1 MEPFPPELIAQIATK
16 LFQQGRTENSNVSQA
31 AMASHSPSAPTYGSL
46 PEIPPAFTQVRKPV
60 TGESFGHNPANQ
72 LPVGASH
79 LPAMNGGS
87 SMPSMPMAPSG
98 PSMPSAPNV
107 PSAPGMHGFSSMPSV
122 SSVPGA
128 TPSASSFQGSQAMA
142 SSSAMSESHSRAPLA
157 FRHLN
162 AEQPSVP
169 STGSGTDQDGL
180 SRFVAQVRNQT
191 PAKRD
196 NCLDQDQMRFRQAA
210 GRAQPGSSSVGSS
223 HTSAPLDI
231 GRIRDDFPILRQQV
245 HGHPLAWLDNA
256 ATTQKPQ
263 VVIDSISRFYE
274 TDNSN
279 IHRAA
284 HSLAARAT
292 DAYEASRDTVARFLG
307 ASSSKD
313 IVFARGTTEAIN
325 LVANTYGAR
334 YLKKGDEILLS
345 MVEHHANIVPWQMIA
360 KRKGAVIRVIP
371 INDRGEII
379 MDEYLR
385 LLNPRTRT
393 VSLTHASNSL
403 GTILPV
409 VEMTHMAKRYG
420 ARVLIDGAQSVSH
433 MPINVHAIGC
443 DFFVFSGHKIFGPT
457 GIGALYVTEELHDVL
472 PPWQGG
478 GNMIKNVTFEKTTYS
493 DAPAK
498 FEAGTPNIADAVGL
512 KAALDYVASVGLSN
526 IAAHEHELLTNATEQ
541 LSRVPGLR
549 MIGNAHHKVSVI
561 SFVMEGRSTE
571 EIGKALDH
579 AGIAVR
585 SGHHCA
591 QPSLRRFGVETTVRP
606 SFSVY
611 NTHAEVDRLASV
623 VHSLAKR

>member
-1 MEPFPPELIAQIATK
+1 MEPFPPELIAKIATK
-16 LFQQGRTENSNVSQA
+16 LYQQGPHESSAPHEVAAARGAMPSQA
-31 AMASHSPSAPTYGSL
+31 THLSPPLPSSAMHGSSMHGGLPEVPSAFGS
-46 PEIPPAFTQVRKPV
+46 E
-60 TGESFGHNPANQ
+60 Q
-72 LPVGASH
+72 LPSHHNTLRHDAMNHDAFQRVSANH
-79 LPAMNGGS
+79 LPA
-87 SMPSMPMAPSG
+87 
-98 PSMPSAPNV
+98 
-107 PSAPGMHGFSSMPSV
+107 
-122 SSVPGA
+122 
-128 TPSASSFQGSQAMA
+128 TPSLPSTPSLPHAAPMPTMNSFADSQ
-142 SSSAMSESHSRAPLA
+142 SRAPLA
-157 FRHLN
+157 FRNLN
-162 AEQPSVP
+162 SGQQASGPSSV
-169 STGSGTDQDGL
+169 SGQTDDGL
-180 SRFVAQVRNQT
+180 SRFVAQVRNQA
-191 PAKRD
+191 PAKRE
-196 NCLDQDQMRFRQAA
+196 NCLDHDQMRFRQVAGQAA
-210 GRAQPGSSSVGSS
+210 NSTAHQRQGSGNFTQS
-223 HTSAPLDI
+223 SAPLDVN
-231 GRIRDDFPILRQQV
+231 RIRDDFPILHQKI

-263 VVIDSISRFYE
+263 VVIDAISRFYE

-279 IHRAA
+279 IHRGA

-292 DAYEASRDTVARFLG
+292 DAYESARETVARFIG
-307 ASSSKD
+307 AGSSKD

-371 INDRGEII
+371 INDRGEIM

-385 LLNPRTRT
+385 LLSPRTRI

-403 GTILPV
+403 GSILPV
-409 VEMTHMAKRYG
+409 AEMTHLAKRYG
-420 ARVLIDGAQSVSH
+420 ARVLIDGAQSISH
-433 MPINVHAIGC
+433 MPINVQAIGC

-457 GIGALYVTEELHDVL
+457 GVGSLYVTEELHDVL

-512 KAALDYVASVGLSN
+512 KAALDYVTSIGLSS
-526 IAAHEHELLTNATEQ
+526 IAAHEHALLANATEQ
-541 LSRVPGLR
+541 LSRIAGLR
-549 MIGNAHHKVSVI
+549 ILGTAQEKVSVI

-571 EIGKALDH
+571 EVGKALDH

-591 QPSLRRFGVETTVRP
+591 QPSLRRFGVESTVRP
-606 SFSVY
+606 SFSIY
-611 NTHAEVDRLASV
+611 NTHSEVDRLAKV
-623 VHSLAKR
+623 VHAISRQ

>member
-1 MEPFPPELIAQIATK
+1 MEPFSSDLIAQIATK
-16 LFQQGRTENSNVSQA
+16 LFREGA
-31 AMASHSPSAPTYGSL
+31 HSPEAIPQGIPSGISPNALLSQGSSAQSIRDRLPTT
-46 PEIPPAFTQVRKPV
+46 PE
-60 TGESFGHNPANQ
+60 
-72 LPVGASH
+72 
-79 LPAMNGGS
+79 LPAM
-87 SMPSMPMAPSG
+87 PTRPTAPSFESPL
-98 PSMPSAPNV
+98 PSSAFANTNVMQSVGTNAPVPPHHHFSTPSTMSSATPGTSSGTSMGQESATSRVAPMTSEGLKRFVNGVRSQTAVRREDCLGGQPNRFSPRSPNV
-107 PSAPGMHGFSSMPSV
+107 GTSNLPV
-122 SSVPGA
+122 S
-128 TPSASSFQGSQAMA
+128 
-142 SSSAMSESHSRAPLA
+142 
-157 FRHLN
+157 N
-162 AEQPSVP
+162 AGHFNVNSI
-169 STGSGTDQDGL
+169 
-180 SRFVAQVRNQT
+180 RN
-191 PAKRD
+191 
-196 NCLDQDQMRFRQAA
+196 
-210 GRAQPGSSSVGSS
+210 
-223 HTSAPLDI
+223 
-231 GRIRDDFPILRQQV
+231 DFPILNQRI
-245 HGHPLAWLDNA
+245 HGFPLAWLDNA

-263 VVIDSISRFYE
+263 VVIDAISHFYA

-292 DAYEASRDTVARFLG
+292 EAYEQSRQTVAAFLG
-307 ASSSKD
+307 ARSDKD

-379 MDEYLR
+379 MDEYIR
-385 LLNPRTRT
+385 LLSPRTRI

-409 VEMTHMAKRYG
+409 AEMTALAKQYG

-433 MPINVHAIGC
+433 MPINVQAIGC
-443 DFFVFSGHKIFGPT
+443 DFFVFSGHKLFAPT

-478 GNMIKNVTFEKTTYS
+478 GNMIKNVTFEKTTYAE
-493 DAPAK
+493 APAK

-512 KAALDYVASVGLSN
+512 RAAIEYVQRVGLGN
-526 IAAHEHELLTNATEQ
+526 IAAHEHALTEHATQ
-541 LSRVPGLR
+541 KLSPIPGLR
-549 MIGNAHHKVSVI
+549 IIGTAREKVSVV
-561 SFVMEGRSTE
+561 SFVLDGHSTE
-571 EIGKALDH
+571 EIGKALDK

-606 SFSVY
+606 SFSLY
-611 NTHAEVDRLASV
+611 NTHDEVDRLVDV
-623 VHSLAKR
+623 VQGIARNQSTKNRSFF

>member
-1 MEPFPPELIAQIATK
+1 MANAHIAHSVVTK
-16 LFQQGRTENSNVSQA
+16 APQSLGQFA
-31 AMASHSPSAPTYGSL
+31 SAPAVQNAHTA
-46 PEIPPAFTQVRKPV
+46 E
-60 TGESFGHNPANQ
+60 
-72 LPVGASH
+72 
-79 LPAMNGGS
+79 AM
-87 SMPSMPMAPSG
+87 
-98 PSMPSAPNV
+98 
-107 PSAPGMHGFSSMPSV
+107 
-122 SSVPGA
+122 SVPRRA
-128 TPSASSFQGSQAMA
+128 TPLTA
-142 SSSAMSESHSRAPLA
+142 
-157 FRHLN
+157 
-162 AEQPSVP
+162 
-169 STGSGTDQDGL
+169 DGL
-180 SRFVAQVRNQT
+180 RQLVHGVRTQ
-191 PAKRD
+191 P
-196 NCLDQDQMRFRQAA
+196 AA
-210 GRAQPGSSSVGSS
+210 GREKCLGGQQSLFAAQTRSSITDSL
-223 HTSAPLDI
+223 PLPS
-231 GRIRDDFPILRQQV
+231 GQLNVQSIRADFPVLNQRV
-245 HGHPLAWLDNA
+245 NGFPLAWLDNA

-263 VVIDSISRFYE
+263 VVIDAISHFYA

-292 DAYEASRDTVARFLG
+292 EAYETARQTVAKFLG
-307 ASSSKD
+307 ARSDKD

-379 MDEYLR
+379 MDEYVR
-385 LLNPRTRT
+385 LLGPRTRI

-403 GTILPV
+403 GTILPIA
-409 VEMTHMAKRYG
+409 EMTAIAKSYG

-433 MPINVHAIGC
+433 MPINVQAIGC
-443 DFFVFSGHKIFGPT
+443 DFFVFSGHKIFAPT

-478 GNMIKNVTFEKTTYS
+478 GNMIKNVTFEKTTYA

-512 KAALDYVASVGLSN
+512 RAALEYVQRVGLHN
-526 IAAHEHELLTNATEQ
+526 IAAHEHALTHDATQ
-541 LSRVPGLR
+541 KLASIPGLR
-549 MIGNAHHKVSVI
+549 IIGTAREKVSVI
-561 SFVMEGRSTE
+561 SFVLDGHSTE
-571 EIGKALDH
+571 EIGKALDQ

-606 SFSVY
+606 SFSIY
-611 NTHAEVDRLASV
+611 NTYEEVDRLVDV
-623 VHSLAKR
+623 VRHIARSNFNSKRSAF

>member
-16 LFQQGRTENSNVSQA
+16 LFQQGPQD
-31 AMASHSPSAPTYGSL
+31 PSAVNTVSEARQAMPAAPVYGKL
-46 PEIPPAFTQVRKPV
+46 PEIPAAFPKSLAGVDHPPV
-60 TGESFGHNPANQ
+60 E
-72 LPVGASH
+72 
-79 LPAMNGGS
+79 
-87 SMPSMPMAPSG
+87 MPSI
-98 PSMPSAPNV
+98 PSAPPAPALPREGNFQPSLPNSSPTNMHPPV
-107 PSAPGMHGFSSMPSV
+107 PSMHPPAAP
-122 SSVPGA
+122 
-128 TPSASSFQGSQAMA
+128 SFAPVVETQ
-142 SSSAMSESHSRAPLA
+142 SRMPLA
-157 FRHLN
+157 FRDLN
-162 AEQPSVP
+162 SDLRSPTKTFSHQPVASSNG
-169 STGSGTDQDGL
+169 STQDGL
-180 SRFVAQVRNQT
+180 ARFVAQVRNQT
-191 PAKRD
+191 PAKRND
-196 NCLDQDQMRFRQAA
+196 CLDSDSL
-210 GRAQPGSSSVGSS
+210 RARSSGGSQGLRYNTAHGPQSQ
-223 HTSAPLDI
+223 HFSAPLDVN
-231 GRIRDDFPILRQQV
+231 RIRDDFPILRQQV

-263 VVIDSISRFYE
+263 VVIDAISHFYE

-284 HSLAARAT
+284 HTLAARAT
-292 DAYEASRDTVARFLG
+292 DAYEASRDTTARFLG
-307 ASSSKD
+307 ARSSKD

-345 MVEHHANIVPWQMIA
+345 TVEHHANIVPWQMIA

-385 LLNPRTRT
+385 LLSSRTRL

-403 GTILPV
+403 GSILPV
-409 VEMTHMAKRYG
+409 AEMTHMAKRYG

-433 MPINVHAIGC
+433 IPINVQAIGC

-457 GIGALYVTEELHDVL
+457 GVGALYVTEELHDVL

-478 GNMIKNVTFEKTTYS
+478 GNMIKNVTFERTTYS

-512 KAALDYVASVGLSN
+512 KAALDYVGSIGLDN
-526 IAAHEHELLTNATEQ
+526 IAAHEHALLVDATEQ
-541 LSRVPGLR
+541 LARIPGLR
-549 MIGNAHHKVSVI
+549 IIGNAMQKVSVI
-561 SFVMEGRSTE
+561 SFVLDGHETE
-571 EIGKALDH
+571 EVGKALDR

-591 QPSLRRFGVETTVRP
+591 QPSLRRFGLETTVRP
-606 SFSVY
+606 SFSIY
-611 NTHAEVDRLASV
+611 NTHDEVNRLVAAVRAIAS
-623 VHSLAKR
+623 K

>member
-16 LFQQGRTENSNVSQA
+16 LYQQGPHDPSS
-31 AMASHSPSAPTYGSL
+31 ASHLPDASEAVQSMQNSSNPGMSHADFSNPVSGRL
-46 PEIPPAFTQVRKPV
+46 PEIPSAFPKGHAPFGPAAV
-60 TGESFGHNPANQ
+60 NPTPITSGQ
-72 LPVGASH
+72 MTSSPPLPPAAMPHVGVQSVPHA
-79 LPAMNGGS
+79 AAFN
-87 SMPSMPMAPSG
+87 PSVEAPSR
-98 PSMPSAPNV
+98 M
-107 PSAPGMHGFSSMPSV
+107 
-122 SSVPGA
+122 
-128 TPSASSFQGSQAMA
+128 
-142 SSSAMSESHSRAPLA
+142 PLA
-157 FRHLN
+157 FRHLQSSEH
-162 AEQPSVP
+162 AQRVQHAPAV
-169 STGSGTDQDGL
+169 GSGAADDGL
-180 SRFVAQVRNQT
+180 ARFVAQVRNQS
-191 PAKRD
+191 PSKRND
-196 NCLDQDQMRFRQAA
+196 CLDSDSLRLRSQLSGAQLSRGA
-210 GRAQPGSSSVGSS
+210 GGYGSQVK
-223 HTSAPLDI
+223 HFSAPLDVNS
-231 GRIRDDFPILRQQV
+231 IRDDFPILRQRI

-263 VVIDSISRFYE
+263 VVIDSISHFYE

-292 DAYEASRDTVARFLG
+292 DAYEAARETTARFLG
-307 ASSSKD
+307 ARSSKD

-325 LVANTYGAR
+325 LVSNTYGAR
-334 YLKKGDEILLS
+334 YLKKDDEILLS

-385 LLNPRTRT
+385 LLSPRTRI

-403 GTILPV
+403 GSILPV
-409 VEMTHMAKRYG
+409 AEMTHMAKRYG

-433 MPINVHAIGC
+433 IPINVQAIGC

-457 GIGALYVTEELHDVL
+457 GVGALYVTEELHDVL

-493 DAPAK
+493 EAPAK

-512 KAALDYVASVGLSN
+512 KAALDYVASIGLDN
-526 IAAHEHELLTNATEQ
+526 IAAHEHALMADATTQ
-541 LSRVPGLR
+541 LSRIPGLR
-549 MIGNAHHKVSVI
+549 IIGNAKEKVSVI
-561 SFVMEGRSTE
+561 SFVLDGHSTE
-571 EIGKALDH
+571 EVGKALDR

-591 QPSLRRFGVETTVRP
+591 QPSLRRFGLESTVRP
-606 SFSVY
+606 SFSIY
-611 NTHAEVDRLASV
+611 NTHDEVNRLAAAV
-623 VHSLAKR
+623 RSLSRS

>member
-1 MEPFPPELIAQIATK
+1 
-16 LFQQGRTENSNVSQA
+16 
-31 AMASHSPSAPTYGSL
+31 
-46 PEIPPAFTQVRKPV
+46 
-60 TGESFGHNPANQ
+60 
-72 LPVGASH
+72 
-79 LPAMNGGS
+79 
-87 SMPSMPMAPSG
+87 
-98 PSMPSAPNV
+98 
-107 PSAPGMHGFSSMPSV
+107 
-122 SSVPGA
+122 
-128 TPSASSFQGSQAMA
+128 
-142 SSSAMSESHSRAPLA
+142 
-157 FRHLN
+157 
-162 AEQPSVP
+162 
-169 STGSGTDQDGL
+169 
-180 SRFVAQVRNQT
+180 
-191 PAKRD
+191 
-196 NCLDQDQMRFRQAA
+196 MRFRQSTSH
-210 GRAQPGSSSVGSS
+210 GGTSSPAQFNGPLHGNG
-223 HTSAPLDI
+223 PLDVN
-231 GRIRDDFPILRQQV
+231 RIRNDFPFLHQKV

-263 VVIDSISRFYE
+263 VVIDAISRFYE

-292 DAYEASRDTVARFLG
+292 DAYEAARESVARFLG

-385 LLNPRTRT
+385 LLNPRTRI

-403 GTILPV
+403 GSILPV
-409 VEMTHMAKRYG
+409 AEMTHLAKRYG

-433 MPINVHAIGC
+433 MPINVHTIGC

-457 GIGALYVTEELHDVL
+457 GVGALYVTEELHDVL

-512 KAALDYVASVGLSN
+512 KAALDYVASIGLSN
-526 IAAHEHELLTNATEQ
+526 IAAHEHDLLANATEQ
-541 LSRVPGLR
+541 LSRIPGLR
-549 MIGNAHHKVSVI
+549 IIGNAHEKVSVI

-579 AGIAVR
+579 VGIAVR

-606 SFSVY
+606 SFSIY
-611 NTHAEVDRLASV
+611 NTHEEVDRLVEAVAALGSQ
-623 VHSLAKR
+623 RGRF